1 MQVHIQTTSAMI
13 LIEDGHISV
22 YLLILL
28 SVFKSSANI
37 EIQQIP
43 TRNTELGKDAPSS
56 FFLII
61 TQNGKIVYIKKN
73 SLYCVN

>member
-1 MQVHIQTTSAMI
+1 MI
-13 LIEDGHISV
+13 LREDGHISV

-28 SVFKSSANI
+28 SVFKSSVNN

-56 FFLII
+56 FFLVI
-61 TQNGKIVYIKKN
+61 TQNGKIDYIKKN